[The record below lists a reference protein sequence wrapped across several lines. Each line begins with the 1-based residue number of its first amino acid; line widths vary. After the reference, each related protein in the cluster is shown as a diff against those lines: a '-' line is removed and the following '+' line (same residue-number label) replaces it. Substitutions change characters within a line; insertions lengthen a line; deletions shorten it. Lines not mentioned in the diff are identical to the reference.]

1 MRHSKRHEKTSWKYL
16 DRDTDIS
23 LIISQGEKIKKHY
36 MLMGCQVLECSI
48 KEDPYGFNNFS
59 ESF

>member
-1 MRHSKRHEKTSWKYL
+1 MRLSKKHEKTSWKYL

-23 LIISQGEKIKKHY
+23 LIVSQGEKIKNHY
-36 MLMGCQVLECSI
+36 KLMGWQVLECSI

-59 ESF
+59 